1 MANVRRVRR
10 IVRKIDPWTVLKTSF
25 VVNMTLAVA
34 IVLGF
39 VIFWSVL
46 VKAGIPQKINALV
59 AEIEFSPQLIKGGD
73 EYFRVVIFGALVF
86 AILATGFFTLSAVL
100 YNLVADVVGGVE
112 VVVLEETL
120 NVPASAAVVRAP
132 QRWSAASVGGGNG
145 SGNGSNENPTR
156 ETAAITV
163 TE

>member
-25 VVNMTLAVA
+25 VVNVVLAVA

-39 VIFWSVL
+39 VIFWSVM
-46 VKAGIPQKINALV
+46 VKAGIPQRINDV
-59 AEIEFSPQLIKGGD
+59 ASDLSFSDQLIKGSD
-73 EYFRVVIFGALVF
+73 QYFRVVIFGSLVF
-86 AILATGFFTLSAVL
+86 AILSTGFFTLAAVI

-120 NVPASAAVVRAP
+120 NVPQSASPVVRAP
-132 QRWSAASVGGGNG
+132 QRWPGTAVAGNGGGNG
-145 SGNGSNENPTR
+145 SSELPTR
-156 ETAAITV
+156 ETAAITS
-163 TE
+163 E